1 LDGVNFTSG
10 GKLMAT
16 VKEKN
21 RPLVIENDQSMLRLF
36 QNLLPKRLDL
46 ESLVM
51 TDEFAAI

>member
-1 LDGVNFTSG
+1 MV
-10 GKLMAT
+10 T